1 MSNIEWASGGGSG
14 EGEAGNVN
22 CNDTLSKK
30 RYSGTALYTKTKPI
44 NVKYG
49 MGKRGEQ
56 GGGSGEGEAGN
67 VNCNDTLSKKKY
79 SGTALYTKTKPINV
93 KY

>member
-1 MSNIEWASGGGSG
+1 MSNMDWVSGGNG

-30 RYSGTALYTKTKPI
+30 RYSGMALYTKTKPI

-49 MGKRGEQ
+49 MDKQVEWGGAVGMCTGELLMFQQ
-56 GGGSGEGEAGN
+56 GIFRNS
-67 VNCNDTLSKKKY
+67 S
-79 SGTALYTKTKPINV
+79 LY
-93 KY
+93 